1 MSDPTV
7 GVDFFSRLVNLRA
20 GARVKLQLWDTAGQE
35 RFRSITKSYYRN
47 SVGAVLAYDI
57 CNMDTFKH
65 IPVWLQEAKRHI
77 EPHQATFILVGC
89 KLDLAGDNREVTSQQ
104 GQALADYHSIPFM
117 ETSAKQGTNVEE
129 AFTVISE
136 EIYGK
141 LERGEYKVEEISG
154 EVGWCKLTIF
164 EAGLSDAGVY
174 KIVFP
179 FEPARY
185 NQEITVKVNQISL
198 NQAEAI
204 SWLAIGVLAVLLVIQ
219 LFVGIV
225 IFGSIKKLRKM
236 SEAQNLRGER
246 RIPLMEQMKS

>member
-1 MSDPTV
+1 MFVARYFSDGKFAEVSDPTV

-89 KLDLAGDNREVTSQQ
+89 KLDLAGADREVTTQQ

-129 AFTVISE
+129 AFTVISA
-136 EIYGK
+136 EIYRK
-141 LERGEYKVEEISG
+141 LERGEYKVEEGWDGIKAGYFQRPEATARERSG
-154 EVGWCKLTIF
+154 
-164 EAGLSDAGVY
+164 
-174 KIVFP
+174 
-179 FEPARY
+179 AR
-185 NQEITVKVNQISL
+185 S
-198 NQAEAI
+198 
-204 SWLAIGVLAVLLVIQ
+204 
-219 LFVGIV
+219 
-225 IFGSIKKLRKM
+225 
-236 SEAQNLRGER
+236 
-246 RIPLMEQMKS
+246 LMEASPAHSSCC